1 MSKYQ
6 EEKSHVG
13 MGVSVCPVCGCEHDE
28 VVLLDKHLRK
38 TLTRHM
44 FNGWAMCAE
53 HAKMKDDGYIALVE
67 VSNTST
73 PTLENAQRTGTIAH
87 IRSTTWPHIFNVPA
101 PEKGL
106 CFVEPGVVQQIQKI
120 SEQSQ

>member
-1 MSKYQ
+1 MSKYE

-28 VVLLDKHLRK
+28 VVLLDTRLKK

-53 HAKMKDDGYIALVE
+53 HERLRAEGYVALVE
-67 VSNTST
+67 VTNKGA
-73 PTLENAQRTGTIAH
+73 PTLENAVRTGMIAH
-87 IRSTTWPHIFNVPA
+87 VRKAVWSNIFNVPA
-101 PEKGL
+101 PEKGMA
-106 CFVEPGVVQQIQKI
+106 FVESGTIEKLQSLQK
-120 SEQSQ
+120 EEA